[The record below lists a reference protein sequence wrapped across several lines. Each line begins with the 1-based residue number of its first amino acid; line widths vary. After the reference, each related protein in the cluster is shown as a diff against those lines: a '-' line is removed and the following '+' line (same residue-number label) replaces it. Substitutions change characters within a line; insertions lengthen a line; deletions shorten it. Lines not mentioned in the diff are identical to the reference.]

1 MALLHR
7 SDLEIMNTSE
17 LPYSAIT
24 SLISTAVLITVVLE
38 LIISNFS
45 YYEFVTVN
53 RLDLEM
59 YTENY
64 F

>member
-1 MALLHR
+1 
-7 SDLEIMNTSE
+7 MNTSE